1 MKIIVETHK
10 IIFSIARYLNKK
22 DTQKW
27 LYSNNNK
34 KL

>member
-1 MKIIVETHK
+1 MLKKNSMKIIVETHK

-27 LYSNNNK
+27 L
-34 KL
+34 